1 MKKAIIAWKKKL
13 PQKDRILIIGCSSEP
28 HEATK
33 KDMRT
38 IWDQAIYF
46 PFPDYSTRRLLW
58 KEFIEKNKGTLT
70 QGFPL
75 STLAHISMAYSAGSI
90 QKT

>member
-1 MKKAIIAWKKKL
+1 MKKALIAWKKKL
-13 PQKDRILIIGCSSEP
+13 PQSDRILIIGCSSEP
-28 HEATK
+28 HEAVK

-38 IWDQAIYF
+38 MWDQAIYF
-46 PFPDYSTRRLLW
+46 PFPDYSTRRSLW
-58 KEFIEKNKGTLT
+58 KEFIEKNGGKLK

-75 STLAHISMAYSAGSI
+75 STLAHISVGYSSGSI

>member
-1 MKKAIIAWKKKL
+1 MKKALIAWKKKL
-13 PQKDRILIIGCSSEP
+13 PQSDRILIVGCSSEP
-28 HEATK
+28 HEAVK

-38 IWDQAIYF
+38 MWDQAIYF
-46 PFPDYSTRRLLW
+46 PFPDYSTRRGLW
-58 KEFIEKNKGTLT
+58 KEFIEKNGGKLR

-75 STLAHISMAYSAGSI
+75 STLAHISVGYSAGSI